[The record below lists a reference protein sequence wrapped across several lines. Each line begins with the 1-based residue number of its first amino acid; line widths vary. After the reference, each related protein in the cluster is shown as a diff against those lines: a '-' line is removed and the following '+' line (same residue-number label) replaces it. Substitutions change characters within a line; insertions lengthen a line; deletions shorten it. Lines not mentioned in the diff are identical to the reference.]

1 MALRGWLVRGF
12 WRLDAMLGGDAE
24 PGRSQIFT
32 ARHPVKMGVR
42 VGAAMGALC
51 AVLLALS
58 PGGWG
63 WDEVGILCAGIVLYS
78 AFMTGMG
85 FWERRRQRHYG
96 FYKESGRTEL
106 GG

>member
-1 MALRGWLVRGF
+1 MALRGWLARGF
-12 WRLDAMLGGDAE
+12 WRLDAVMGGDAE
-24 PGRSQIFT
+24 PVRSQIFA

-42 VGAAMGALC
+42 VGAAMGALF

-58 PGGWG
+58 PEGWG
-63 WDEVGILCAGIVLYS
+63 WDAVGIPCAVIVFFGV
-78 AFMTGMG
+78 FMTGMG

>member
-1 MALRGWLVRGF
+1 MALRGWLVHGF
-12 WRLDAMLGGDAE
+12 WWLDAVLGGDAE
-24 PGRSQIFT
+24 PGRSQIFA

-42 VGAAMGALC
+42 VGVTMGALF

-58 PGGWG
+58 AGPWG
-63 WDEVGILCAGIVLYS
+63 WDEVGILCAVIVFFGV
-78 AFMTGMG
+78 FMTGVG

-96 FYKESGRTEL
+96 FYRESGRTEL